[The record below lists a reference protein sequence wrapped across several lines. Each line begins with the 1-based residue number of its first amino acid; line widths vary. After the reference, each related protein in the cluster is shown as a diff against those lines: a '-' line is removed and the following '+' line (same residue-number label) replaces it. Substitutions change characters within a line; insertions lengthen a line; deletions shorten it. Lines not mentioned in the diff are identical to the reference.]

1 MKMTEEIN
9 IKLQNCNNIEQA
21 EIVIQKN
28 SLNIKYGPNGLGKS
42 TIAKAIIASTEED
55 DGVSLQKLMPF
66 KKRNEPEPN
75 VPSIEGAD
83 SIKNPKIFDDEYVKQ
98 FVFKQSEVL
107 DGSFDIFIKTDEYET
122 ATKEIELLFKE
133 IKQAFKENNE
143 IEGAILDLMFFKDA
157 CKFTAKGDLSK
168 SCKMDKALGE
178 GNKINYIEKEFLPFE
193 EFLKS
198 DKPAEWIAWQK
209 NGNKFLHLSDNC
221 PYCSLDIS
229 GEGKKEIL
237 EKVSVEYNSKDVEH
251 LASLQSVINKLNKYF
266 TLDYRNKLSK
276 VIDGKTKIT
285 IEGKGVIEKLSID
298 ISTLIQKLESL
309 KNISSLTLIDM
320 DVEEIEK
327 YFKDLIIDL
336 EMTDTMNSE
345 ETQKLVDPINNK
357 LNELIGQIQEL
368 KIKINKQKSR
378 IRKTIQKNQN
388 QINDFLQIAGYKY
401 EVKVAKEDSY
411 KMKLIH
417 LDDTKHIENASEH
430 LSYGEKNAFALI
442 LFMYQA
448 ISEKRDLI
456 ILDDPISSFDKNK
469 KFAILFELFKGE
481 QNFKGMT
488 VLMLTHDIEPV
499 IDIIRVNDRFQGL
512 NPSAS
517 FLSSSNGVIKEKK
530 ISRKDIQT
538 FAKICTQNIED
549 ADNDIIK
556 VIYLR
561 RYYEILDNFGAEYN
575 LLSSLL
581 HGRET
586 PTIRRYDAEIEEITD
601 DPMTPEQIEDV
612 EMKVKED
619 IPNFQYSEVLSQI
632 QNKQQIVEIFN
643 SVISRDE
650 KVQLFR
656 IAYEDHKE
664 NVEDVVFNKFI
675 NKAFHI
681 ENEYIMQL
689 NPQKFDSVPEYIIDL
704 CKEKLKSINL
714 E

>member
-42 TIAKAIIASTEED
+42 TIAKAIIASTED

-66 KKRNEPEPN
+66 KKRNEPEPD

-122 ATKEIELLFKE
+122 AKNEIELLFEE

-168 SCKMDKALGE
+168 SCKMDKALGK

-209 NGNKFLHLSDNC
+209 NGNKFLPLSDNC

-320 DVEEIEK
+320 DVEKIEK

-336 EMTDTMNSE
+336 EMIDTMNSE
-345 ETQKLVDPINNK
+345 ETQKLVDPINSK
-357 LNELIGQIQEL
+357 LNELIGQIQPL
-368 KIKINKQKSR
+368 KININKQKSR
-378 IRKTIQKNQN
+378 IRKTIQKNQD
-388 QINDFLQIAGYKY
+388 QINGFLQTAGYRY
-401 EVKVAKEDSY
+401 EVNVAKEDSY
-411 KMKLIH
+411 KMKFIH

-448 ISEKRDLI
+448 ISEKCDLI

-469 KFAILFELFKGE
+469 KFAILYELFRGE

-488 VLMLTHDIEPV
+488 ILMLTHDIEPV
-499 IDIIRVNDRFQGL
+499 IDIIRVSERFQGL
-512 NPSAS
+512 NPSAN

-538 FAKICTQNIED
+538 FAKICKKNIKD

-561 RYYEILDNFGAEYN
+561 RHYEILDNFGAEYN

-581 HGRET
+581 HGVDK
-586 PTIRRYDAEIEEITD
+586 PTIRRYDTEENMTEEDMTEKEIEDTEIN
-601 DPMTPEQIEDV
+601 I
-612 EMKVKED
+612 KKH
-619 IPNFQYSEVLSQI
+619 IPDFQYSEVLSQI
-632 QNKQQIVEIFN
+632 QNKQKIVEMFN

-650 KVQLFR
+650 KIQLFR
-656 IAYEDHKE
+656 IAYEDYKE
-664 NVEDVVFNKFI
+664 NVADVVFKKFI
-675 NKAFHI
+675 NEVFHI

-689 NPQKFDSVPEYIIDL
+689 NPQKFDSVPEYIVKK
-704 CKEKLKSINL
+704 CEEKLATMNF

>member
-1 MKMTEEIN
+1 MTEEIK

-42 TIAKAIIASTEED
+42 TIAKAIIASTED

-107 DGSFDIFIKTDEYET
+107 DGSFDIFIRTDEYET
-122 ATKEIELLFKE
+122 ATKEIEELFKD
-133 IKQAFKENNE
+133 IKQAFKENDA
-143 IEGAILDLMFFKDA
+143 IEEAISDLTILRNSSS
-157 CKFTAKGDLSK
+157 FTAKGDLAK
-168 SCKMDKALGE
+168 SSQIYKAVGK
-178 GNKINYIEKEFLPFE
+178 GNKIKNIPDEFLPFE
-193 EFLKS
+193 AFLNS
-198 DKPAEWIAWQK
+198 DKPADWITWQK
-209 NGNKFLHLSDNC
+209 KGNDFLDLSENC

-229 GEGKKEIL
+229 GEGKKEML
-237 EKVSVEYNSKDVEH
+237 KKVSNEYASKGVEH
-251 LASLQSVINKLNKYF
+251 LASLQSAIGKLNKYF
-266 TLDYRNKLSK
+266 TLDCNEKLLQ
-276 VIDGKTKIT
+276 V
-285 IEGKGVIEKLSID
+285 IEGKTEITLEGQAFIKKLSID

-327 YFKDLIIDL
+327 HFKDLVIDL
-336 EMTDTMNSE
+336 KMIDMMDSE
-345 ETQKLVDPINNK
+345 ETKNVVDPINSK

-517 FLSSSNGVIKEKK
+517 FLSSSNGVIKERK
-530 ISRKDIQT
+530 ISREDIQT

-581 HGRET
+581 HGRDK
-586 PTIRRYDAEIEEITD
+586 PTIRPYDRAEEEMTDTEIEDTESNI
-601 DPMTPEQIEDV
+601 
-612 EMKVKED
+612 KEY
-619 IPNFQYSEVLSQI
+619 IHNFQYFEVLSQI
-632 QNKQQIVEIFN
+632 QNKQQIVEMFN
-643 SVISRDE
+643 SAISRDE

-656 IAYEDHKE
+656 IAYEDYKE
-664 NVEDVVFNKFI
+664 NVDDVVFNKFI

-704 CKEKLKSINL
+704 CEEKLKSMNL

>member
-42 TIAKAIIASTEED
+42 TIAKAIIASTED

-66 KKRNEPEPN
+66 KKRNEPEPD

-122 ATKEIELLFKE
+122 AKNEIELLFEE

-143 IEGAILDLMFFKDA
+143 IEGAILDLIFLKDA
-157 CKFTAKGDLSK
+157 CKFTANGDLSK
-168 SCKMDKALGE
+168 LSKINKAVGE
-178 GNKINYIEKEFLPFE
+178 GNKIKNIPDEFLPFE
-193 EFLKS
+193 GFLNS

-209 NGNKFLHLSDNC
+209 KGNNFLSLSENC
-221 PYCSLDIS
+221 PYCSSDIS
-229 GEGKKEIL
+229 GDGKKEKAQ
-237 EKVSVEYNSKDVEH
+237 KVADKYISKDVEH
-251 LASLQSVINKLNKYF
+251 LASLQSTIGKLDKYF
-266 TLDYRNKLSK
+266 TLDCNKKLLQ
-276 VIDGKTKIT
+276 VIEGETKIT
-285 IEGKGVIEKLSID
+285 LEGQAFIKKLYID

-327 YFKDLIIDL
+327 HFKDLVINLEIID
-336 EMTDTMNSE
+336 MVDSE
-345 ETQKLVDPINNK
+345 ETKKIVDPINDK
-357 LNELIGQIQEL
+357 LNKLIGQINPL
-368 KIKINKQKSR
+368 KIKVNIQKSK
-378 IRKTIQKNQN
+378 IRKTIRKNQD
-388 QINDFLQIAGYKY
+388 QINGFLQTAGYRY
-401 EVKVAKEDSY
+401 EVNVAKEDSY
-411 KMKLIH
+411 KMKL
-417 LDDTKHIENASEH
+417 KHIDHNNPIENALEH

-481 QNFKGMT
+481 QNFKDMT

-499 IDIIRVNDRFQGL
+499 IDIIRVSDRFQGL

-538 FAKICTQNIED
+538 FAKICTQNIKD

-561 RYYEILDNFGAEYN
+561 RHYEILDNFGAEYN

-581 HGRET
+581 HGVDK
-586 PTIRRYDAEIEEITD
+586 PTIRRYNTEGKMTSEDNMTEEEIEDTEIN
-601 DPMTPEQIEDV
+601 I
-612 EMKVKED
+612 KKH
-619 IPNFQYSEVLSQI
+619 IPDFQYSEILSQI
-632 QNKQQIVEIFN
+632 QNKQKIVEMFN

-656 IAYEDHKE
+656 IASEGYKE
-664 NVEDVVFNKFI
+664 NVDDVVFKKFI
-675 NKAFHI
+675 NEVFHI

-689 NPQKFDSVPEYIIDL
+689 NPQKFDSVPEYIVKK
-704 CKEKLKSINL
+704 CEEKLTAMNF